1 MDSGTS
7 STSQSTQIRTSKC
20 HSFFQKCNWR
30 TLRHVIIEDWSLTA
44 CLGIIM
50 AFLSFTMDLCIEYIE
65 DWHDELLSLS
75 KNVPSATS
83 LVTFITWTSYTLLF
97 VITSTVFVRFVAP
110 QAIGSGIP
118 EMKAIISG
126 TTILKEYLSLKTM
139 IAKCVG
145 MTLSLGSGLPIGKE
159 GPFVHVAST
168 VAVCLSKLTFGWSKN
183 HFPQEVR
190 YTEVLATACAVG
202 VACTFSAP
210 VGGVLFSIE
219 VTSAY
224 FAKSNYWRGFFA
236 ATCCAGVLR
245 LLRVQLPSKDDFLV
259 AFYQTHYPPD
269 SVTPEQ
275 LPAFAL
281 LGLVCGLAG
290 ALFISCHRNFVLS
303 LKNNKF
309 TKRVNEKSFIIIP
322 VGVTFLI
329 AALTFP
335 LGYGKYIVGHLKH
348 RDALAHFFHKCTWSV
363 SDESHPLKCGAKL
376 LHNWTA
382 DGTVSIFVT
391 LSLFVVAF
399 FLLTIL
405 CNAIPIPAGQFM
417 PVFVIGAAFGRLIGE
432 LMVTAYHE
440 DGSNQAHMHIVP
452 GVYSVVCAAAFC
464 GAVTHTVSVSVI
476 VIELT
481 GQNVFILPVLI
492 AVLIANAVCSYF
504 QPSIY
509 ESISKIK
516 GLQQL
521 PPLPAT
527 SSKLHDIQ
535 AKQIMVHNVK
545 FITRSTTYRQLK
557 EMVSN
562 SIDIEVFPIVNDP
575 DSKILIGS
583 VTRST
588 LREIW
593 SDQVIASMTEQQLK
607 QSKKRKRSKTW
618 SKISPASSNEST
630 SIHTSQSLPKL
641 SKSSLID
648 SSSFPKGG
656 EDFSAQRYVKHFVQS
671 LSLSHWKRGSSHK
684 QFEWELSE
692 ERLDQPI
699 HLDEQRIDSTPFQ
712 LVAQTSL
719 FKMHSLFCLLG
730 LSRAFVTD
738 CGRLR
743 GVVALKEIK
752 SVIENGVSPVTS
764 VPPSRKVT
772 IATITASIRKSSI
785 KTGNQRKEPAASKWS
800 DRRVSVVPE
809 LDETGI
815 INNATEITPS
825 SL

>member
-1 MDSGTS
+1 MSEEYDDGSIKNHESWLALKTTERKGVVADETSRLMDSETS
-7 STSQSTQIRTSKC
+7 STSQSTQIKASKC

-50 AFLSFTMDLCIEYIE
+50 ALLSFTMDLCIEYIE

-97 VITSTVFVRFVAP
+97 VITSTVFVHFVAP

-159 GPFVHVAST
+159 GPFVHVASS
-168 VAVCLSKLTFGWSKN
+168 VAVSLSKLTFGWSKN
-183 HFPQEVR
+183 LFPQEVR

-269 SVTPEQ
+269 SVTPDQ
-275 LPAFAL
+275 LPAFAF
-281 LGLVCGLAG
+281 LG
-290 ALFISCHRNFVLS
+290 
-303 LKNNKF
+303 
-309 TKRVNEKSFIIIP
+309 FIIIP
-322 VGVTFLI
+322 IGVTFLI

-363 SDESHPLKCGAKL
+363 SNESHPLKCGAKL
-376 LHNWTA
+376 LHYWTA

-432 LMVTAYHE
+432 LMVIAYHE

-527 SSKLHDIQ
+527 SS
-535 AKQIMVHNVK
+535 
-545 FITRSTTYRQLK
+545 
-557 EMVSN
+557 N
-562 SIDIEVFPIVNDP
+562 SV
-575 DSKILIGS
+575 
-583 VTRST
+583 
-588 LREIW
+588 
-593 SDQVIASMTEQQLK
+593 
-607 QSKKRKRSKTW
+607 
-618 SKISPASSNEST
+618 
-630 SIHTSQSLPKL
+630 
-641 SKSSLID
+641 ID
-648 SSSFPKGG
+648 SSSFRKGG
-656 EDFSAQRYVKHFVQS
+656 DDTSTQSTVHSIGSNAAAQTSIHSTRSTSSAERMHFNGNPFGGVEGYVKHFVQS
-671 LSLSHWKRGSSHK
+671 LSLSHWKRGTAHK
-684 QFEWELSE
+684 RFEWELSE

-699 HLDEQRIDSTPFQ
+699 HFDEQRIDSTPFQ
-712 LVAQTSL
+712 LVAETSL
-719 FKMHSLFCLLG
+719 YKIHSLFCLLG

-738 CGRLR
+738 CGRLL

-752 SVIENGVSPVTS
+752 SVIENGVPPVTS

-785 KTGNQRKEPAASKWS
+785 KTGNSRKEPAASKWS

-815 INNATEITPS
+815 INNATEIAPS
-825 SL
+825 RL